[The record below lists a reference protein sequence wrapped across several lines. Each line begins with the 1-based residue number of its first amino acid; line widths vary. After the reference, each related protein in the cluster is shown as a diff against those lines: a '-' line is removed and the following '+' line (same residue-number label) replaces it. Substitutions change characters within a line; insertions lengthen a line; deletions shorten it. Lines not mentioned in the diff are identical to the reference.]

1 MLRGG
6 ALNFSAWCM
15 IGFTSHHVSASS
27 HRSPLCAAQH
37 EQSAAYKT
45 EMHDLLS
52 LKAINP
58 ALGEA
63 SPIDCRLPFV
73 RFDFRTHFSNFL
85 KTALCIGSGES
96 MTPERKRRTTS
107 KTRRKTKL
115 QNSNAHKEM
124 FPITQQTNEWTLT
137 SGACQPLVPNRWSLP
152 CKRWVTVMDRGRNL
166 SVIGYVGRWSE
177 VRGQGFRVIRSD
189 SDTLL

>member
-1 MLRGG
+1 MSQFSAISHFHEETVAPPKRLVLEPISSNPPGRSGVLSQSHMLRGG

-124 FPITQQTNEWTLT
+124 FPSTQQTNE
-137 SGACQPLVPNRWSLP
+137 
-152 CKRWVTVMDRGRNL
+152 
-166 SVIGYVGRWSE
+166 
-177 VRGQGFRVIRSD
+177 
-189 SDTLL
+189 